1 VEPNNNN
8 NNNTLTL
15 TLYYANVTN
24 FHQSPL
30 VLPQSNAKT
39 NQSINQPT
47 DKSLLK
53 MAKERIQ
60 AQEEELESL
69 KGE

>member
-1 VEPNNNN
+1 MQKP
-8 NNNTLTL
+8 
-15 TLYYANVTN
+15 
-24 FHQSPL
+24 
-30 VLPQSNAKT
+30 T
-39 NQSINQPT
+39 NQLINQST